1 MKVEKIKPAFA
12 DTRGE
17 IIDILKQNVVDYVTM
32 IKSAKGAVR
41 ANHYHKETFQ
51 WVYMLEGRMRVVAR
65 MPGEEPTEVLLGP
78 GDLIV
83 NVPLE
88 QHAFESLDDSS
99 MLVLTRGPSGGEN
112 YENDTFRLDVPL
124 IRPHSGVVR

>member
-12 DTRGE
+12 DSRGE
-17 IIDILKQNVVDYVTM
+17 ITDILAQNVVHYVTM
-32 IKSAKGAVR
+32 IKSKKGAVR

-51 WVYMLEGRMRVVAR
+51 WVYMLEGHMRVVAR
-65 MPGEEPTEVLLGP
+65 MPGDEPSEVVLGP

-88 QHAFESLDDSS
+88 HHAFESLDDSS
-99 MLVLTRGPSGGEN
+99 MLVLTQGPRGGEN

-124 IRPHSGVVR
+124 IPPRS